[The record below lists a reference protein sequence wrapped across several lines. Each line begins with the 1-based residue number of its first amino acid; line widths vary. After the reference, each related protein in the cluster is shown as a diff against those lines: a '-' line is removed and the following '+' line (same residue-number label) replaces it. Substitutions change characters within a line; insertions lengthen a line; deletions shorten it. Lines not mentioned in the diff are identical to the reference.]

1 MQTGRLFS
9 ALVKFLLLVLSAAVL
24 LQLAKVV
31 LPWAAPFLVA
41 LALARLVQAPAA
53 FLIRRLRLP
62 RKAACTLCLL
72 AVAAAAAGLGFLA
85 EQRLWQEVTQLVD
98 ALPSLIAALPVSDGR
113 LEGWLYRLTMAAP
126 VQYQQALSQLPQ
138 RLMDALSAIPEALSQ
153 ASLTAAGELA
163 SSAPAIALFCLTTL
177 MAAYFTSVSLPA
189 LPGLL
194 QRMLPPAWYRS
205 LARIGHISL
214 DVAGGW
220 LRVQGIL
227 LCVTFACL
235 SVGLL
240 ALQTRLSLL
249 AAALITLVD
258 ALPLLGAGVVLVPW
272 SLLCLLSG
280 RLVQG
285 IGLLVLCAV
294 IMLLR
299 SILEPRLMGKNMGL
313 PPLAALAAMY
323 AGFSVAGV
331 WGLLLAPPLLLLLL
345 GLLREGAF
353 RPEPEDDREETR
365 GDIS

>member
-85 EQRLWQEVTQLVD
+85 AQRLWQEVTQLVD

-235 SVGLL
+235 SGASGPADPAVPSGGGPDH
-240 ALQTRLSLL
+240 AGGRPSPAGGRGGAGPMESSVSAVRASGPGDRTAGSVRRYY
-249 AAALITLVD
+249 AAAQHPGAPAD
-258 ALPLLGAGVVLVPW
+258 GQKHGAAAFGGAGRHVRRFLR
-272 SLLCLLSG
+272 CG
-280 RLVQG
+280 
-285 IGLLVLCAV
+285 GL
-294 IMLLR
+294 
-299 SILEPRLMGKNMGL
+299 GT
-313 PPLAALAAMY
+313 AAGPASAGTAAGSAPGGCFP
-323 AGFSVAGV
+323 AGTG
-331 WGLLLAPPLLLLLL
+331 G
-345 GLLREGAF
+345 
-353 RPEPEDDREETR
+353 
-365 GDIS
+365 